1 MRRPLPAL
9 LLLAL
14 LAGCSSGSDGP
25 GQVRV
30 QVGPQDVGLQ
40 PTQGCVDGERVRY
53 ETEAP
58 VLEVS
63 PDATITLTVP
73 DDIAE
78 QGWSV
83 QVFDDRLDE
92 QLGEV
97 EVADGEARFD
107 GINTSDV
114 LPPGYYLV
122 IVENKG
128 GDCGE
133 WSAAWPVGIVRAGG
147 DLGTT
152 PPPPTTSSS
161 PAAPSSG

>member
-1 MRRPLPAL
+1 MLA
-9 LLLAL
+9 LAL

-30 QVGPQDVGLQ
+30 QVGPQDVDLQ
-40 PTQGCVDGERVRY
+40 PTQGCVDGERIRY

-63 PDATITLTVP
+63 PGATITLTVP
-73 DDIAE
+73 DAIAE

-83 QVFDDRLDE
+83 QVFDDQLDE

-97 EVADGEARFD
+97 EVPDGEARFD
-107 GINTSDV
+107 GIGTSDV
-114 LPPGYYLV
+114 VPPGYYLV
-122 IVENKG
+122 IVEDKG

-133 WSAAWPVGIVRAGG
+133 WTAAWPVGIIRAGG
-147 DLGTT
+147 ELGTASPSTT
-152 PPPPTTSSS
+152 PP
-161 PAAPSSG
+161 SG

>member
-1 MRRPLPAL
+1 VVVSRPVPAL
-9 LLLAL
+9 LALAL
-14 LAGCSSGSDGP
+14 VVGCSSESEGP

-30 QVGPQDVGLQ
+30 EVGPQDVQLQ
-40 PTQGCVDGERVRY
+40 PTQGCVDGEKVRY
-53 ETEAP
+53 ETSAP

-73 DDIAE
+73 DAVAE

-83 QVFDDRLDE
+83 QVWDDQLAE

-97 EVADGEARFD
+97 EVPDGEARFA
-107 GINTSDV
+107 GISTSDAV
-114 LPPGYYLV
+114 PPGYYLV
-122 IVENKG
+122 VVEDKG

-133 WSAAWPVGIVRAGG
+133 WTGAWPVGFIRAGG

-152 PPPPTTSSS
+152 TS
-161 PAAPSSG
+161 PSSG

>member
-1 MRRPLPAL
+1 VVVRRPVPAL
-9 LLLAL
+9 LALAL
-14 LAGCSSGSDGP
+14 LAGCSSASEGP
-25 GQVRV
+25 GQVRI
-30 QVGPQDVGLQ
+30 QVGPQDMDLRA
-40 PTQGCVDGERVRY
+40 TQGCVDGERTRY
-53 ETEAP
+53 ETKPP

-73 DDIAE
+73 DAIAE

-83 QVFDDRLDE
+83 QVYDERLDE

-97 EVADGEARFD
+97 EVPDGEARFA

-114 LPPGYYLV
+114 VPPAFYLV
-122 IVENKG
+122 VVEDKG

-133 WSAAWPVGIVRAGG
+133 WSGAWPVGFLRAGG

-152 PPPPTTSSS
+152 TSPS
-161 PAAPSSG
+161 PAG